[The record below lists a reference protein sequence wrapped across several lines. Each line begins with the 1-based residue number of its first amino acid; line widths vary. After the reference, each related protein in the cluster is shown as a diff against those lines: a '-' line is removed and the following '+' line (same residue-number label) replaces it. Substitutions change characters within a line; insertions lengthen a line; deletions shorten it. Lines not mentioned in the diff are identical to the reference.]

1 MLKKIGLVTV
11 GMMALSACS
20 MLEPWDEEQDVVV
33 QEEISEDS
41 LVQANPLAGAMY
53 KVERPYSVN
62 NVWYVPAENY
72 SYSQTGLAS
81 WYVPKDAN
89 GITANGEQYIPSAVS
104 ARHKT
109 LPLPSIVRITN
120 LQNGKSVVA
129 RVNDRGPMVNNRLID
144 VSQKGAEL
152 LEMPASG
159 AVEVKVEVLPA
170 ESKAVKAELV
180 EAGRV
185 WSDNATQNELDLVP
199 QMPVPQ
205 KEVVATASTQ
215 EVVYQPQSSKP
226 VVGGSG
232 VYVRLGAFGN
242 SGNAAKAERAA
253 NTISEAVTDTTV
265 RNGRTLTIVKA
276 GPFATRA
283 EANEAVAKLRKMGYR
298 DAYIAK

>member
-1 MLKKIGLVTV
+1 MLKKICLVKV
-11 GMMALSACS
+11 GMVALSACS
-20 MLEPWDEEQDVVV
+20 LMETWEEEQDVVV
-33 QEEISEDS
+33 QEVIEN
-41 LVQANPLAGAMY
+41 NPIAGAMY
-53 KVERPYSVN
+53 KVERPYSIN

-72 SYSQTGLAS
+72 EYSQTGLGS
-81 WYVPKDAN
+81 WYVPKDSN

-152 LEMPASG
+152 LELPASE

-185 WSDNATQNELDLVP
+185 WTETATQGELDSVP
-199 QMPVPQ
+199 EMPVPQ

-215 EVVYQPQSSKP
+215 EIVYQPKPQVSKP
-226 VVGGSG
+226 IASAKG

-242 SGNAAKAERAA
+242 AGNVAKAERAA
-253 NTISEAVTDTTV
+253 NTVAGAVKDSTV
-265 RNGRTLTIVKA
+265 RNGQTLTIVKA
-276 GPFATRA
+276 GPFATKS
-283 EANEAVAKLRKMGYR
+283 EANEAIAKLRRMGYR
-298 DAYIAK
+298 DAFISK

>member
-33 QEEISEDS
+33 QEELSEDS

-53 KVERPYSVN
+53 KVERPYSIN

-72 SYSQTGLAS
+72 GYSQTGLAS

-152 LEMPASG
+152 LEMPVSE
-159 AVEVKVEVLPA
+159 AVEVKVELLPA
-170 ESKAVKAELV
+170 ESQAVKAELV

-185 WSDNATQNELDLVP
+185 WSDNATQKELDLVP

-215 EVVYQPQSSKP
+215 EVVYQPQSKP
-226 VVGGSG
+226 VVTGSG
-232 VYVRLGAFGN
+232 IYVRLGAFGN
-242 SGNAAKAERAA
+242 SGNVAKAERAA
-253 NTISEAVTDTTV
+253 YTVSGAAADTTV

-283 EANEAVAKLRKMGYR
+283 EADNAVAKLRKMGYR
-298 DAYIAK
+298 DAYVAK